1 MALKFSCRPLA
12 RCMGTVE
19 EARLLSLLPSLYSS
33 TCIEEWKAAY
43 LEDILKSF
51 IQSQHVR
58 PIIFLQVS
66 NTTLFGVEDDYATKF
81 RKLPRSYEIEN
92 FQVGFGR

>member
-1 MALKFSCRPLA
+1 
-12 RCMGTVE
+12 MGTVE

-33 TCIEEWKAAY
+33 TCIAEWKAAY

-66 NTTLFGVEDDYATKF
+66 NTTLFGVEDAYENEY
-81 RKLPRSYEIEN
+81 RKLPRSFGIKN
-92 FQVGFGR
+92 LRVGFGR

>member
-1 MALKFSCRPLA
+1 MALQFSCRPLA

-19 EARLLSLLPSLYSS
+19 EARLPLLYSS
-33 TCIEEWKAAY
+33 TCIEEWGAAY
-43 LEDILKSF
+43 LEDIFKSF
-51 IQSQHVR
+51 IQSQRER